1 MSVNNSM
8 RLPFIMPKY
17 KTYPMNTAINGIL
30 EAFEDDKIWLYNN
43 YISLWIYANKY
54 VKGYM
59 GDFKYDMNSD
69 YYEQC
74 PMLRNEIIELVKTD
88 NIIDII
94 RNSVTTKK
102 YIFAEVDTYYIDS
115 WWPQNEMKI
124 HSSHE
129 MLIIGYDDEK
139 KVVIAADFFKH
150 AYSIKEIPYLDFRM
164 AFDANM
170 GYIRERDNVDTVK
183 ILSFQYFKN
192 EKYTFDIDRIRNMI
206 SDFLNSKENTISDE
220 SDLFIVHEQVVYG
233 IECLNRIVEYLEYC
247 ISEGV
252 RLDYK
257 TIHLIYIFIN
267 IMCERIEY
275 MIGNQYISSGEKIQ
289 SIYNELKD
297 LAHKTVILRTL
308 FMKYNVKKEQKH
320 GKLIVEKVKG
330 LFNQLEISLNE
341 LNIFFE
347 NCVREC

>member
-43 YISLWIYANKY
+43 YISLWIYENKY

-74 PMLRNEIIELVKTD
+74 PMLKNEIIELVKTD

-94 RNSVTTKK
+94 RDSVTSKK

-115 WWPQNEMKI
+115 WWPETEMKI

-139 KVVIAADFFKH
+139 KVVLAADFFKH

-170 GYIRERDNVDTVK
+170 GYIRERDNVNTVN
-183 ILSFQYFKN
+183 ILTFQYFRN
-192 EKYTFDIDRIRNMI
+192 ENYTFDIDRIRNMI
-206 SDFLNSKENTISDE
+206 TDFINSKESTIKDE
-220 SDLFIVHEQVVYG
+220 SDLFTVCEEVVYG

-247 ISEGV
+247 ISEGS

-257 TIHLIYIFIN
+257 TIHLIYIFN
-267 IMCERIEY
+267 DVMCNRIEY
-275 MIGNQYISSGEKIQ
+275 MIENQCVSDNEKIKKIQ
-289 SIYNELKD
+289 NNFNN
-297 LAHKTVILRTL
+297 LAHKNVILRTL
-308 FMKYNVKKEQKH
+308 FMKYNVKKERKY
-320 GKLIVEKVKG
+320 GELVIEKVKEM
-330 LFNQLEISLNE
+330 FEQLQSSLKE
-341 LNIFFE
+341 LNDYFDN
-347 NCVREC
+347 NC

>member
-74 PMLRNEIIELVKTD
+74 PMLKNEILEFVKTD

-115 WWPQNEMKI
+115 WWSETEMKI

-139 KVVIAADFFKH
+139 KVVLAADFFKH
-150 AYSIKEIPYLDFRM
+150 AYSIKEISYLDFRM

-170 GYIRERDNVDTVK
+170 GYIRERDNLNTVN
-183 ILSFQYFKN
+183 ILTFQYFRN
-192 EKYTFDIDRIRNMI
+192 ENYTFDINRIRNMI
-206 SDFLNSKENTISDE
+206 TDFINSKECTIKDE
-220 SDLFIVHEQVVYG
+220 SDLFTVCEEVVYG
-233 IECLNRIVEYLEYC
+233 IECLNRIVEYLENC
-247 ISEGV
+247 INEDS

-257 TIHLIYIFIN
+257 MIHLIYIFN
-267 IMCERIEY
+267 DIMCKRIDF
-275 MIGNQYISSGEKIQ
+275 MIENKCVSDDEKIKKIQ
-289 SIYNELKD
+289 ND
-297 LAHKTVILRTL
+297 FNNLAHKNVILRTL
-308 FMKYNVKKEQKH
+308 FMKYNVKKERKY
-320 GKLIVEKVKG
+320 GELVIEKVKKT
-330 LFNQLEISLNE
+330 FEQLQSSLKE
-341 LNIFFE
+341 LNDYFD
-347 NCVREC
+347 NNG